1 MGESLPTSVSI
12 FSSIEPGE
20 AGELQRLL
28 HPESLENGR
37 VLFREKT
44 PGEAMWILG
53 PGAEVSVS
61 ATPPKAKRPV
71 VIAQARD
78 GETVGEMAL
87 IDDGPRSATAV
98 VTRSG
103 PANRI
108 DAAEF
113 RPVRDAFRP
122 VAYKILRQICKELC
136 GRLRTTSARIAPS
149 SIGAGKPS
157 GLVVG
162 PRHATAEEIDEFPP
176 FRGLPQVV
184 KLALSQKLRPVHTD
198 FDQPIFSEGAEGD
211 SAYFLVDGE
220 VSVQRNGQILTTL
233 QAGAMFGLISVI
245 DHGRRSAGC
254 VSKGPARLLQLSK
267 ADFDSLFSSGN
278 RFAFQIVDLASRQLV
293 AHLRSANELLR
304 GPGGTAS
311 VSAAG
316 TSAQGAL
323 GAQDAGPEII
333 PLELELELEP
343 TAAPGLRR

>member
-1 MGESLPTSVSI
+1 MGEPLLKT
-12 FSSIEPGE
+12 IEPGE
-20 AGELQRLL
+20 ASELQKLL
-28 HPESLENGR
+28 HPDPLENGR

-53 PGAEVSVS
+53 AGAEVSIS

-87 IDDGPRSATAV
+87 IDEGPRSATAV
-98 VTRSG
+98 VTRAG

-113 RPVRDAFRP
+113 RPLRDAFHP

-136 GRLRTTSARIAPS
+136 GRLRATSARIAPS
-149 SIGAGKPS
+149 SSGAGEAS
-157 GLVVG
+157 GLVVA
-162 PRHATAEEIDEFPP
+162 PRVATAAEIDEFAP
-176 FRGLPQVV
+176 FRGLPKVV

-198 FDQPIFSEGAEGD
+198 FDEPIFSEGDEGD

-220 VSVQRNGQILTTL
+220 VSVQRNGQILATL
-233 QAGAMFGLISVI
+233 QPGAMFGLISVI
-245 DHGRRSAGC
+245 DQGRRAAGC
-254 VSKGPARLLQLSK
+254 VTKGPARLLRLSK

-304 GPGGTAS
+304 GPSG
-311 VSAAG
+311 AAG
-316 TSAQGAL
+316 TSLSPASAPGAP
-323 GAQDAGPEII
+323 GGPDAEPEII

-343 TAAPGLRR
+343 TLAHSG